1 MRVQVRFLAV
11 PPGALDRTRM
21 EVEVPPGTTVGELI
35 DMLADKYPVLRSY
48 SRFVSA
54 AVNRTIVGMQTE
66 LKEGDQVIFSPP
78 VGGG

>member
-1 MRVQVRFLAV
+1 MQVQVRFLAV

-35 DMLADKYPVLRSY
+35 DMLAERHPVLRSY

-54 AVNRTIVGMQTE
+54 AVNRAIVGMQTE

>member
-1 MRVQVRFLAV
+1 MKLEVRFLAV
-11 PPGALDRTRM
+11 PPGALERTRM
-21 EVEVPPGTTVGELI
+21 EVEVPQGTTVGDLI
-35 DMLADKYPVLRSY
+35 NLLAQEYPVLRSY

-66 LKEGDQVIFSPP
+66 LQDGDEVLYSPP

>member
-1 MRVQVRFLAV
+1 MKVQVRFLAV

-21 EVEVPPGTTVGELI
+21 EVEVPLGTTVGELI
-35 DMLADKYPVLRSY
+35 DMLAEKYPVLRSY

-54 AVNRTIVGMQTE
+54 AVNRTIVGMQTD
-66 LKEGDQVIFSPP
+66 LQDGDEVIFSPP

>member
-1 MRVQVRFLAV
+1 MQVQVRFLAV
-11 PPGALDRTRM
+11 PPGALERTRM
-21 EVEVPPGTTVGELI
+21 EVEVPSGTTVGELI

-48 SRFVSA
+48 ARFVSA

-66 LKEGDQVIFSPP
+66 LHDGDEVACLPP

>member
-1 MRVQVRFLAV
+1 MKVKVRFLAV
-11 PPGALDRTRM
+11 PPGALERTRM

-35 DMLADKYPVLRSY
+35 DMLAQEHPVLRSY
-48 SRFVSA
+48 ARFVSA

-66 LKEGDQVIFSPP
+66 LYDGDEVLYSPP

>member
-1 MRVQVRFLAV
+1 MKVKVRFLAV
-11 PPGALDRTRM
+11 PPGALERTRM
-21 EVEVPPGTTVGELI
+21 EVEVPRGTTVGELI
-35 DMLADKYPVLRSY
+35 NMLAEEYPVLRSY

-66 LKEGDQVIFSPP
+66 LQDGDEVLYSPP